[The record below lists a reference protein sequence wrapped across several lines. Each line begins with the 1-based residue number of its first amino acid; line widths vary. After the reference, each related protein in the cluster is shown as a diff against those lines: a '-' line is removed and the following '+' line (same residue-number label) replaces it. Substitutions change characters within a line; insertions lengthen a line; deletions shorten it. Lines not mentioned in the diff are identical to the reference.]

1 VPPASLAVLV
11 LTALTAVGLGF
22 AGFALAEWFD
32 PFLTEVFA

>member
-11 LTALTAVGLGF
+11 LTALVTVALGF
-22 AGFALAEWFD
+22 AGFALSEWFG